1 MKDFGK
7 WRGMLSIGG
16 GIITSLYTS
25 LQRDCSIVD
34 VILLQQLL
42 LLLPALFH
50 PNSHQSCCTVNWYDR
65 FLWPFHFIRKLFV
78 FSVGHTAGTWWFFFV
93 FLGGGYAMS
102 KVQTRFYGF
111 FCFRS
116 HIPRHKDVGH
126 NPKQQN
132 VFKQLGKKT
141 IVGLIPS
148 SSWFNVESMFRRKVW
163 FTLWKML
170 VTSLCSLVS
179 LGYSTP
185 SPDSCWEWQAHKLTI
200 NCAKNHSEYRWLWWT
215 LKKWFIWRWIRSS
228 VKSLTWV

>member
-1 MKDFGK
+1 MWYYCNNCCCCCCFQRCFTQIVIRVVVLLID
-7 WRGMLSIGG
+7 MIGFCG
-16 GIITSLYTS
+16 HFILYES
-25 LQRDCSIVD
+25 CLYLVS
-34 VILLQQLL
+34 VILLVLG
-42 LLLPALFH
+42 
-50 PNSHQSCCTVNWYDR
+50 D
-65 FLWPFHFIRKLFV
+65 
-78 FSVGHTAGTWWFFFV
+78 FFFV